1 MRILEWS
8 QFTQGRFFAD
18 RKTAVTIGVF
28 DGVHRGH
35 QVLIDRIVKKGP
47 ELTPMVITF
56 RQSPKG
62 FLKKQDWS
70 GDILSLDRKL
80 VIFENLGVAA
90 VVLIDFS
97 INFSKLT
104 GKEFLELL
112 RIRGNPGYAAI
123 GGDFRCGYR
132 MDTDAVRIKALN
144 GEAGIPTDVVEPIAD
159 RPNELP
165 GGHTQRISSSRIRA
179 AISLGELSRAAAMLG
194 RNVEFDF
201 TGLESGVRP
210 GGRFYGTAAAHRVI
224 PAEGRYPVLL
234 YEKGSAAG
242 IQAEITVEK
251 DGILVPPQFEAERVE
266 FLTGDA

>member
-1 MRILEWS
+1 MRILDWS
-8 QFTQGRFFAD
+8 QCSFAD

-70 GDILSLDRKL
+70 GDILSLNRKL

-123 GGDFRCGYR
+123 GSDFRCGYR
-132 MDTDAVRIKALN
+132 MDTDAARIKALN

-159 RPNELP
+159 
-165 GGHTQRISSSRIRA
+165 GGQTLRISSSRIRA

-201 TGLESGVRP
+201 TGLESGVRS

-224 PAEGRYPVLL
+224 PAAGRYPVLL

-242 IQAEITVEK
+242 IQTEITVER